1 MPVCNYTGN
10 NTGKQAWKREY
21 AHEQGRPA
29 TLCLVAGLSRS
40 RSGLVPRPRPVFVYV
55 DIRPATVGVLIRHC
69 GVGTLASPVRP
80 YMSTRDERPAVSEAR
95 ASLSIVAGR
104 MSRVADPDPDSDP
117 DPDLDETLKPS
128 TQKP

>member
-1 MPVCNYTGN
+1 
-10 NTGKQAWKREY
+10 
-21 AHEQGRPA
+21 
-29 TLCLVAGLSRS
+29 
-40 RSGLVPRPRPVFVYV
+40 
-55 DIRPATVGVLIRHC
+55 
-69 GVGTLASPVRP
+69 
-80 YMSTRDERPAVSEAR
+80 MSTRDERPAVSEAR